1 MKKILPLLVVSILVL
16 SGLEVGALLED
27 KESINKL
34 DEEYEI
40 VIKGELLGYTV
51 TTINTGDEPFDGHFE
66 ISIRTNASIWMIE
79 KNTVSNFHP
88 YFMLDPNQSVK
99 QFLYP
104 VIGFGRAIITIE
116 GFICNYLTG
125 GNYYRFEI
133 EENGFVFFI
142 FILCG
147 VVTIH
152 LP

>member
-66 ISIRTNASIWMIE
+66 ISIRTNASIWMIKE
-79 KNTVSNFHP
+79 NTVSNFHH
-88 YFMLDPNQSVK
+88 YFMLDPNQSAT

-104 VIGFGRAIITIE
+104 VIGLGRTILTIE

-133 EENGFVFFI
+133 EENGFVFLF

-147 VVTIH
+147 VITIH